1 LARQIPIADSVRRYA
16 IEVVMGSH
24 PEHALATPMVK
35 QFVRYGSSPR
45 GAQALILAAKINA
58 VLDGRFHVAREDIR
72 TMAHAALRH
81 RILLNFEGQAES
93 LQTDHVIDELL
104 GPPASGGTSR

>member
-1 LARQIPIADSVRRYA
+1 
-16 IEVVMGSH
+16 
-24 PEHALATPMVK
+24 
-35 QFVRYGSSPR
+35 
-45 GAQALILAAKINA
+45 LILAAKINA